1 MQVTSYTLYNGVEIE
16 VLELKLKDLDGN
28 PIHQIMVGKQ
38 SDYAQYLDGA
48 PTHDEWQKAQETD
61 NLFYCYVE
69 TGGKTFAELL
79 ETVEGRNLI
88 KEGIL
93 SCDAL
98 VDETEE
104 LEQYISPNLPADGI
118 TTGFAMYP
126 TKTVDDETERCEEHE
141 YDMYSVYACME
152 DGREMFVADFKKKEM
167 ADNLCKLL
175 NDTLRHKVNAII
187 DNGFIAIDV
196 NVQELPKQLVE
207 SLKLNET
214 YVDQSDLQ
222 EHLYSEEIGE
232 SLPSWATELKPVID
246 KMNRYG
252 AAYFR
257 IIPNPF
263 PGSRSVG

>member
-1 MQVTSYTLYNGVEIE
+1 MLVTSYTLYNGVEIE
-16 VLELKLKDLDGN
+16 VLEVPLKDLQGDPLGTYM
-28 PIHQIMVGKQ
+28 IGHQR
-38 SDYAQYLDGA
+38 DFDEHLDGA
-48 PTHDEWQKAQETD
+48 LTSEECAHDDNKFYGYIETHG
-61 NLFYCYVE
+61 N
-69 TGGKTFAELL
+69 TFADLL
-79 ETVEGRNLI
+79 DTVEGRNLI

-93 SCDAL
+93 SCDA
-98 VDETEE
+98 EIGNTEE
-104 LEQYISPNLPADGI
+104 LEESISPNLPDDGI
-118 TTGFAMYP
+118 TVGFAMYP
-126 TKTVDDETERCEEHE
+126 TKTEEDNTERCEEHE
-141 YDMYSVYACME
+141 CDMFSVYACME

-175 NDTLRHKVNAII
+175 NDTLRHKVNTII

-196 NVQELPKQLVE
+196 NVKELPKQLVE

-232 SLPSWATELKPVID
+232 ELPSWTNELKPVID
-246 KMNRYG
+246 KMNQYG

-263 PGSRSVG
+263 PGGRSVG